1 MAHRRTYLR
10 HAPHVALLCGA
21 LLALAASV
29 SAIEGRP
36 RDAFDAAFWR
46 RAFARPE
53 SVPAPPGN
61 PITPE
66 KVELGRSLFHDTRLS
81 GTGAMACVTCHD
93 PALSFSDGVARRP
106 GHDGELLPRR
116 TSSLWNVAWGLTF
129 FWDGRAPTLEAQVS
143 GPIENPNEMGGDI
156 EKAAAE
162 MSADPA
168 SARRFAAAFPDD
180 PRVTEAHIRAALATF
195 ERTLVSP
202 ETRFDAWVKGDDKAL
217 DATELAGLR
226 LFVGKASCVA
236 CHKGW
241 RFTDE
246 AFHDIGLAGIDPGR
260 GDVLGLPAA
269 RHAFKTPSLRERVW
283 SAPYMHDGS
292 LATLEDVIAHYA
304 NGVAERPTLS
314 ADLKRTLDLSPEER
328 AQLAAFVATL
338 SSDDPP
344 RPAAMPA
351 RTQTLGVA
359 SGPVVATTLVRQRD
373 RQFTPNAVAIAK
385 GQALTIVN
393 DDTRTH
399 NIRIDDPRV
408 PAVSEAQELGDQVV
422 LGFPEDGRYQV
433 TCGIHPEMRLDVTV
447 GASARRAERDGQAR

>member
-46 RAFARPE
+46 RAFVRPE

-116 TSSLWNVAWGLTF
+116 TPSLWNLAWGLTF
-129 FWDGRAPTLEAQVS
+129 FWDGRALTLEAQVS
-143 GPIENPNEMGGDI
+143 GPIENPREMGGGDI
-156 EKAAAE
+156 AKAAARLA
-162 MSADPA
+162 ADPA
-168 SARRFAAAFPDD
+168 SVRRFAAAFPDD
-180 PRVTEAHIRAALATF
+180 PRATEANIRAALASF

-202 ETRFDAWVKGDDKAL
+202 ETRFDRWVKGHDAAL
-217 DATELAGLR
+217 EADEIADLK
-226 LFVGKASCVA
+226 LFVGKAGCFA

-246 AFHDIGLAGIDPGR
+246 AF
-260 GDVLGLPAA
+260 
-269 RHAFKTPSLRERVW
+269 
-283 SAPYMHDGS
+283 
-292 LATLEDVIAHYA
+292 
-304 NGVAERPTLS
+304 
-314 ADLKRTLDLSPEER
+314 
-328 AQLAAFVATL
+328 
-338 SSDDPP
+338 
-344 RPAAMPA
+344 
-351 RTQTLGVA
+351 
-359 SGPVVATTLVRQRD
+359 
-373 RQFTPNAVAIAK
+373 
-385 GQALTIVN
+385 
-393 DDTRTH
+393 
-399 NIRIDDPRV
+399 
-408 PAVSEAQELGDQVV
+408 
-422 LGFPEDGRYQV
+422 
-433 TCGIHPEMRLDVTV
+433 
-447 GASARRAERDGQAR
+447 

>member
-36 RDAFDAAFWR
+36 RDAFDAVFWR

-81 GTGAMACVTCHD
+81 GTGAMACVTCHE

-116 TSSLWNVAWGLTF
+116 TSSLWNLAWGLTF

-156 EKAAAE
+156 EKATAE
-162 MSADPA
+162 MNSDPA

-217 DATELAGLR
+217 DATELAGLK
-226 LFVGKASCVA
+226 LFVGKAGCVA

-246 AFHDIGLAGIDPGR
+246 AFHDIGLAGVDPGR

-269 RHAFKTPSLRERVW
+269 RQAFKTPSLRERVW

-314 ADLKRTLDLSPEER
+314 ADLKRRLNLSPEER
-328 AQLAAFVATL
+328 TQLAAFLATL

-359 SGPVVATTLVRQRD
+359 SGPVVAT
-373 RQFTPNAVAIAK
+373 
-385 GQALTIVN
+385 
-393 DDTRTH
+393 
-399 NIRIDDPRV
+399 
-408 PAVSEAQELGDQVV
+408 
-422 LGFPEDGRYQV
+422 
-433 TCGIHPEMRLDVTV
+433 
-447 GASARRAERDGQAR
+447 